1 MATTDTYT
9 YTADT
14 GGEKVIIEFNT
25 TKSMYTVN
33 DNNGFIFNIK
43 KDDIEKLSEMVEA
56 GDIEKLFGMIT
67 MGNIKTPIVETA
79 DQKTAE
85 AITANANIAN
95 VVAANSN
102 TADAPMKNIEQSVL
116 SNNANPTNTV
126 EKSVLSNNAKTPNI
140 EIAVDL
146 TTIAELYNKII
157 IIINGGTG
165 TDKYADNLNKYKA
178 TLAKYKQWNDT
189 QGTIT
194 SNINDDDVA
203 GLSTDAITATISDA
217 VDKSTSNTN
226 IINYFDI
233 TMPTVD
239 KTVVKPTFSPE
250 DKAKFT
256 KSLLEKG
263 ENVKFPGNSNITLL
277 HYVAAKNNV
286 PAVDILLNKGAK
298 INLPDADGKTP
309 LHYAILHNGAEMVEH
324 LLKNRNIEINLADK
338 HGHTPLH
345 YAVAK
350 QNANIVE
357 QLIANK
363 ANKERV
369 DNKGNRPVYYAANF
383 RNEEIKKL
391 LKADE
396 MEPTNN
402 GAANELL
409 QEMDNREDIDAAA
422 SAAAATPSNIVI
434 SPNVAADPVV
444 AVGNSFAAAAA
455 ASQVPSIAAPDTS
468 ADVNPVVAVGDSF
481 AAASA
486 AASQVPSIAAPDTA
500 AANPLPPIVDAAAA
514 ASAAST
520 VSTVIGGATVNTP
533 YSNLINAIAKDSTL
547 YTVTDSPSQEGLAIT
562 VGGTPYLIKF
572 KDTNT
577 LTPSIKKYYIQ
588 LLKKQI
594 FITVKTL
601 LLEMLHTDK
610 KALFDNDICSDTTL
624 VNPTKDTLCNIIN
637 PIIQDLLNSNNKLQK
652 AADNETNYALQ
663 EQYYNNANRLI
674 QTLRSQRNRL
684 LGNKDA
690 NEQIDK
696 LKEQRKTLE
705 PVLYNHYLTLYT
717 ELGDLNKTDAII
729 KNAERLDVSDIDV
742 KALIDSIK
750 TWYNNIKADHI
761 KYRTE
766 FYNKYKQYGSW
777 KQALTPGRFR
787 GGENKTRRAKN
798 DGKKKTRKI

>member
-14 GGEKVIIEFNT
+14 GGEKVIIEFT
-25 TKSMYTVN
+25 RADSMYTVSG
-33 DNNGFIFNIK
+33 DSGVIFNIK
-43 KDDIEKLSEMVEA
+43 KDDIEKLSDMVE
-56 GDIEKLFGMIT
+56 GRDIEKLFGMIT

-85 AITANANIAN
+85 AITANANTAS
-95 VVAANSN
+95 VVADDKPG
-102 TADAPMKNIEQSVL
+102 TFVPDA
-116 SNNANPTNTV
+116 NTV
-126 EKSVLSNNAKTPNI
+126 EKSVLSNNANLTNN
-140 EIAVDL
+140 EIAVDV

-157 IIINGGTG
+157 TMINGGTG
-165 TDKYADNLNKYKA
+165 SVKYADNLNKYKA

-194 SNINDDDVA
+194 SNINDDDDVA
-203 GLSTDAITATISDA
+203 GLSSDAITATISDT

-239 KTVVKPTFSPE
+239 KTVVKPTITPE

-324 LLKNRNIEINLADK
+324 LLKNRDIEINLADK

-350 QNANIVE
+350 QNANIVR
-357 QLIANK
+357 QLIANN

-369 DNKGNRPVYYAANF
+369 DKKGNRPVYYAANF
-383 RNEEIKKL
+383 SNEEIKKL
-391 LKADE
+391 LKAGE

-409 QEMDNREDIDAAA
+409 QEMDNREDIDSAA
-422 SAAAATPSNIVI
+422 SAAATPSNIVI
-434 SPNVAADPVV
+434 SPNAATANPDIAVGDSFAAAAAAAAASPVPSFAAPDTSAIANPVV
-444 AVGNSFAAAAA
+444 AVGDSFAAAAA
-455 ASQVPSIAAPDTS
+455 ASQVPSIAE
-468 ADVNPVVAVGDSF
+468 
-481 AAASA
+481 
-486 AASQVPSIAAPDTA
+486 PDTA
-500 AANPLPPIVDAAAA
+500 AATQLPQIVDAASA

-520 VSTVIGGATVNTP
+520 VSTVIGGAAVNTP
-533 YSNLINAIAKDSTL
+533 YSNLINAIAKDITL
-547 YTVTDSPSQEGLAIT
+547 YTVTDSPSQEGLTIT

-572 KDTNT
+572 KETNT

-588 LLKKQI
+588 LLKKQL
-594 FITVKTL
+594 FITIKTI

-637 PIIQDLLNSNNKLQK
+637 PIIQDLLNSNNKIQEAL
-652 AADNETNYALQ
+652 DNETNYALQ
-663 EQYYNNANRLI
+663 EQYYNNVNTLI
-674 QTLRSQRNRL
+674 PTLRSQRNRL

-717 ELGDLNKTDAII
+717 ELGDLDKTDADI
-729 KNAERLDVSDIDV
+729 KNAEGLDVSDIDV

-766 FYNKYKQYGSW
+766 FYNKYKTYGSW

>member
-14 GGEKVIIEFNT
+14 GGEKVIIEFT
-25 TKSMYTVN
+25 RADSMYTVSG
-33 DNNGFIFNIK
+33 DSGVIFNIK
-43 KDDIEKLSEMVEA
+43 KDDIEKLSDMVE
-56 GDIEKLFGMIT
+56 GRDIEKLFGMIT

-85 AITANANIAN
+85 AITANANTAS
-95 VVAANSN
+95 VVADDKPG
-102 TADAPMKNIEQSVL
+102 TFVPDA
-116 SNNANPTNTV
+116 NTV
-126 EKSVLSNNAKTPNI
+126 EKSVLSNNANLTNN
-140 EIAVDL
+140 EIAVDV

-157 IIINGGTG
+157 TMINGGTG
-165 TDKYADNLNKYKA
+165 SVKYADNLNKYKA

-194 SNINDDDVA
+194 SNINDDDDVA
-203 GLSTDAITATISDA
+203 GLSSDAITATISDT

-239 KTVVKPTFSPE
+239 KTVVKPTITPE

-324 LLKNRNIEINLADK
+324 LLKNRDIEINLADK

-350 QNANIVE
+350 QNANIVR
-357 QLIANK
+357 QLIANN

-369 DNKGNRPVYYAANF
+369 DKKGNRPVYYAANF
-383 RNEEIKKL
+383 SNEEIKKL
-391 LKADE
+391 LKAGE
-396 MEPTNN
+396 MEPTYN

-422 SAAAATPSNIVI
+422 SAAATPSNIVI
-434 SPNVAADPVV
+434 SPNAATANPDIAVGDSFAAAAAAAAASPVPSFAAPDTSAIANPVV
-444 AVGNSFAAAAA
+444 AVGDSFAAAAA
-455 ASQVPSIAAPDTS
+455 ASQVPSIAE
-468 ADVNPVVAVGDSF
+468 
-481 AAASA
+481 
-486 AASQVPSIAAPDTA
+486 PDTA
-500 AANPLPPIVDAAAA
+500 AATQLPQIVDAASA

-520 VSTVIGGATVNTP
+520 VSTVIGGAAVNTP
-533 YSNLINAIAKDSTL
+533 YSNLINAIAKDITL
-547 YTVTDSPSQEGLAIT
+547 YTVTDSPSQEGLTIT

-572 KDTNT
+572 KETNT

-588 LLKKQI
+588 LLKKQL
-594 FITVKTL
+594 FITIKTI

-637 PIIQDLLNSNNKLQK
+637 PIIQDLLNSNNKIQEAL
-652 AADNETNYALQ
+652 DNETNYALQ
-663 EQYYNNANRLI
+663 EQYYNNVNTLI
-674 QTLRSQRNRL
+674 PTLRSQRNRL

-717 ELGDLNKTDAII
+717 ELGDLDKTDADI
-729 KNAERLDVSDIDV
+729 KNAEGLDVSDIDV

-766 FYNKYKQYGSW
+766 FYNKYKTYGSW